1 MHHGL
6 RMGEQ
11 QAPYRIDILHT
22 VTVDTIGIPQ
32 QMNGQ
37 FAAAVRLQDG
47 GDMLLQ
53 EVLHH
58 AEIATLAR
66 IVKRG
71 ISLQVARVQGGG

>member
-11 QAPYRIDILHT
+11 QAPYRIDILNT

-37 FAAAVRLQDG
+37 FAAAVRLQDKG
-47 GDMLLQ
+47 
-53 EVLHH
+53 
-58 AEIATLAR
+58 EIP
-66 IVKRG
+66 
-71 ISLQVARVQGGG
+71 Q